1 MIKNISYF
9 YLHYILKNPL
19 YAIMFL
25 LIILAGMMTF
35 ASNFK
40 LDASADSLI
49 LENDKDLVKY
59 RNTISKYD
67 TKEFIV
73 MTYTPNDG
81 KIFDDNNLL
90 LIKKLKNQ
98 LTKIDGIESV
108 LSIIDVPLVESSE
121 LPLAEMIDNVPTL
134 LSEGTDIIKAEKEI
148 LTSPIYKNLIIS
160 DDGRTTALQINIKP
174 NAELIALTVT
184 KLKLNEKLFSQTIT
198 YEENL
203 LLNNVKNKY
212 TQLKLIHNENI
223 HNLLA
228 DVRSIQNSFQESSGV
243 ELRIGGIPMIA
254 DDMISYVKND
264 LINFGLGVFIF
275 IIFTLIIIFR
285 KLKWVILP
293 ILSCIYAVSI
303 MIGLLGMIDWEVTVI
318 SSNFISLMLIL
329 TLSMNIHLIVR
340 YRQLSSLMSNQYLIV
355 CETTKQMVW
364 PCLYTALTTIVA
376 FASLVFSDIKPVIDF
391 GYMMTFGLVVT
402 FITSFILLPS
412 ILCLLSKDEH
422 FTENK
427 TDSFLF
433 TKLLA
438 DLTLSKGKAIT
449 IITSLALIATI
460 YGISQ
465 LKVENSF
472 INYFKSN
479 TEIYKG
485 MKQIDDKL
493 GGTTPL
499 DIIIK
504 FEDEKDTADDY
515 DDDFG
520 DGLLEDDTEVDLESQ
535 WFTTD
540 KINKIKKVHDYLD
553 SLPEIGKVLSLAST
567 IRVAEKLNDNKELD
581 SLEMALLY
589 KRAPDKVK
597 NIAVNPY
604 ISIKDNEA
612 RISIRVLDSKPEL
625 RRNELINKINYD
637 IKNKLGFDSESYFLT
652 GVLVLYNNML
662 QSLFDSQ
669 ILSLGF
675 VMIGIGLMFMILFK
689 SILLSFIGIVPNLLA
704 ATFVLGL
711 MGLINLPLDM
721 MTITIAAIAIG
732 IAVDNS
738 IHYIYR
744 FREEYNLCHDY
755 KESLYKSHNSIGRAI
770 FFTSITIIFGFSIL
784 ILSNFIPT
792 IIFGLLTGL
801 AMFIALLAVLTLLP
815 KLIIFMGFVLIFVAL
830 IVNQV
835 RGALLPA
842 AILLLLYLLGK
853 LIGAHGFNP
862 SYNPGYRPYQH
873 DL

>member
-90 LIKKLKNQ
+90 LIQKLKNQ

-184 KLKLNEKLFSQTIT
+184 KSKLNEKLFSQTIT

-815 KLIIFMGFVLIFVAL
+815 KLIIFFKPFE
-830 IVNQV
+830 N
-835 RGALLPA
+835 
-842 AILLLLYLLGK
+842 K
-853 LIGAHGFNP
+853 K
-862 SYNPGYRPYQH
+862 
-873 DL
+873 

>member
-184 KLKLNEKLFSQTIT
+184 KSKLNEKLFSQTIT

-203 LLNNVKNKY
+203 LLNNVRNKY

-815 KLIIFMGFVLIFVAL
+815 KLIIFFKPFE
-830 IVNQV
+830 N
-835 RGALLPA
+835 
-842 AILLLLYLLGK
+842 K
-853 LIGAHGFNP
+853 K
-862 SYNPGYRPYQH
+862 
-873 DL
+873 

>member
-160 DDGRTTALQINIKP
+160 YDGRTTALQINIKP

-184 KLKLNEKLFSQTIT
+184 KSKLNEKLFSQTIT

-228 DVRSIQNSFQESSGV
+228 DVRSIQNNFQESSGV

-815 KLIIFMGFVLIFVAL
+815 KLIIFFKPFE
-830 IVNQV
+830 N
-835 RGALLPA
+835 
-842 AILLLLYLLGK
+842 K
-853 LIGAHGFNP
+853 K
-862 SYNPGYRPYQH
+862 
-873 DL
+873 

>member
-184 KLKLNEKLFSQTIT
+184 KSKLNEKLFSQTIT

-228 DVRSIQNSFQESSGV
+228 DVRSIQNNFQESSGV

-520 DGLLEDDTEVDLESQ
+520 DGLLEDDTQVDLESQ

-815 KLIIFMGFVLIFVAL
+815 KLIIFFKPFE
-830 IVNQV
+830 N
-835 RGALLPA
+835 
-842 AILLLLYLLGK
+842 K
-853 LIGAHGFNP
+853 K
-862 SYNPGYRPYQH
+862 
-873 DL
+873 

>member
-160 DDGRTTALQINIKP
+160 YDGRTTALQINIKP

-184 KLKLNEKLFSQTIT
+184 KSKLNEKLFSQTIT

-402 FITSFILLPS
+402 FLTSFILLPS
-412 ILCLLSKDEH
+412 VLCLLSKDEH
-422 FTENK
+422 FSENK
-427 TDSFLF
+427 SDSFLF
-433 TKLLA
+433 TRVLA
-438 DLTLSKGKAIT
+438 DLTLSKGKAIS
-449 IITSLALIATI
+449 IVTSLALIATI

-815 KLIIFMGFVLIFVAL
+815 KLIIFFKPFE
-830 IVNQV
+830 N
-835 RGALLPA
+835 
-842 AILLLLYLLGK
+842 K
-853 LIGAHGFNP
+853 K
-862 SYNPGYRPYQH
+862 
-873 DL
+873 

>member
-1 MIKNISYF
+1 
-9 YLHYILKNPL
+9 
-19 YAIMFL
+19 MFL

-160 DDGRTTALQINIKP
+160 YDGRTTALQINIKP

-184 KLKLNEKLFSQTIT
+184 KSKLNEKLFSQTIT

-815 KLIIFMGFVLIFVAL
+815 KLIIFFKPFE
-830 IVNQV
+830 N
-835 RGALLPA
+835 
-842 AILLLLYLLGK
+842 K
-853 LIGAHGFNP
+853 K
-862 SYNPGYRPYQH
+862 
-873 DL
+873 

>member
-160 DDGRTTALQINIKP
+160 YDGRTTALQINIKP

-184 KLKLNEKLFSQTIT
+184 KSKLNEKLFSQTIT

-228 DVRSIQNSFQESSGV
+228 DVRSIQNNFQESSGV

-625 RRNELINKINYD
+625 RRNELIKKINYD
-637 IKNKLGFDSESYFLT
+637 IKNELGFDSESYFLT

-815 KLIIFMGFVLIFVAL
+815 KLIIFFKPFE
-830 IVNQV
+830 N
-835 RGALLPA
+835 
-842 AILLLLYLLGK
+842 K
-853 LIGAHGFNP
+853 K
-862 SYNPGYRPYQH
+862 
-873 DL
+873 

>member
-184 KLKLNEKLFSQTIT
+184 KSKLNEKLFSQTIT

-212 TQLKLIHNENI
+212 KQLKLIHNENI

-485 MKQIDDKL
+485 MKQIDDKS
-493 GGTTPL
+493 P
-499 DIIIK
+499 I
-504 FEDEKDTADDY
+504 
-515 DDDFG
+515 
-520 DGLLEDDTEVDLESQ
+520 SN
-535 WFTTD
+535 
-540 KINKIKKVHDYLD
+540 INVRKAMNYAIDR
-553 SLPEIGKVLSLAST
+553 ET
-567 IRVAEKLNDNKELD
+567 IAK
-581 SLEMALLY
+581 
-589 KRAPDKVK
+589 
-597 NIAVNPY
+597 
-604 ISIKDNEA
+604 
-612 RISIRVLDSKPEL
+612 
-625 RRNELINKINYD
+625 
-637 IKNKLGFDSESYFLT
+637 T
-652 GVLVLYNNML
+652 
-662 QSLFDSQ
+662 
-669 ILSLGF
+669 ILSDVSSPVSQMATPEVFGYNPKLDPYPF
-675 VMIGIGLMFMILFK
+675 DPLRAK
-689 SILLSFIGIVPNLLA
+689 KLLA
-704 ATFVLGL
+704 DAGFES
-711 MGLINLPLDM
+711 
-721 MTITIAAIAIG
+721 G
-732 IAVDNS
+732 IK
-738 IHYIYR
+738 
-744 FREEYNLCHDY
+744 L
-755 KESLYKSHNSIGRAI
+755 RAI
-770 FFTSITIIFGFSIL
+770 VRSDPSVPE
-784 ILSNFIPT
+784 S
-792 IIFGLLTGL
+792 
-801 AMFIALLAVLTLLP
+801 TL
-815 KLIIFMGFVLIFVAL
+815 
-830 IVNQV
+830 VNQV
-835 RGALLPA
+835 VAQNLSDVGIDVVLQAVPGTRWISMYFSGDWDGADLLETSFNNTIHGDVIRSIETASCIKTGAFFCDKDMMVKIYESNQEFNNDLREKKLQKIIAQLHFNPPA
-842 AILLLLYLLGK
+842 LYL
-853 LIGAHGFNP
+853 F
-862 SYNPGYRPYQH
+862 PYFDTLAFSPRLKNLPMTGQKVNMEMIEINQ
-873 DL
+873 

>member
-184 KLKLNEKLFSQTIT
+184 KSKLNEKLFSQTIT

-228 DVRSIQNSFQESSGV
+228 DVRSIQNNFQESSGV

-815 KLIIFMGFVLIFVAL
+815 KLIIFFKPFE
-830 IVNQV
+830 N
-835 RGALLPA
+835 
-842 AILLLLYLLGK
+842 K
-853 LIGAHGFNP
+853 K
-862 SYNPGYRPYQH
+862 
-873 DL
+873 

>member
-174 NAELIALTVT
+174 NAELVALTVT
-184 KLKLNEKLFSQTIT
+184 KSKLNEKLFSQTIT

-504 FEDEKDTADDY
+504 FEDGKDTADDY

-520 DGLLEDDTEVDLESQ
+520 DGLLEDDTQVDLESQ

-815 KLIIFMGFVLIFVAL
+815 KLIIFFKPFE
-830 IVNQV
+830 N
-835 RGALLPA
+835 
-842 AILLLLYLLGK
+842 K
-853 LIGAHGFNP
+853 K
-862 SYNPGYRPYQH
+862 
-873 DL
+873 

>member
-160 DDGRTTALQINIKP
+160 YDGRTTALQINIKP
-174 NAELIALTVT
+174 NAELISLTVT
-184 KLKLNEKLFSQTIT
+184 KSKLSEKLFNQTIT

-293 ILSCIYAVSI
+293 ILSCVYAVSI

-815 KLIIFMGFVLIFVAL
+815 KLIIFFKPFE
-830 IVNQV
+830 N
-835 RGALLPA
+835 
-842 AILLLLYLLGK
+842 K
-853 LIGAHGFNP
+853 K
-862 SYNPGYRPYQH
+862 
-873 DL
+873 

>member
-1 MIKNISYF
+1 
-9 YLHYILKNPL
+9 
-19 YAIMFL
+19 MFL

-160 DDGRTTALQINIKP
+160 YDGRTTALQINIKP

-184 KLKLNEKLFSQTIT
+184 KSKLNEKLFSQTIT

-228 DVRSIQNSFQESSGV
+228 DVRSIQNNFQESSGV

-815 KLIIFMGFVLIFVAL
+815 KLIIFFKPFE
-830 IVNQV
+830 N
-835 RGALLPA
+835 
-842 AILLLLYLLGK
+842 K
-853 LIGAHGFNP
+853 K
-862 SYNPGYRPYQH
+862 
-873 DL
+873 